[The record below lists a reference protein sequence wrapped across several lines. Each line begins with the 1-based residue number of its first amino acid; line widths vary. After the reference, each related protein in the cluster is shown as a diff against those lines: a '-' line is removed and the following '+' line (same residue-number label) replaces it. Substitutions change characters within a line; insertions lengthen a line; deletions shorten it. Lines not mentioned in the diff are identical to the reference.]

1 MPGKESRGKILIKA
15 CLNGPRTKQEHEA
28 VPILSAEIASDV
40 RNVVEA
46 GAGAVHF
53 HPRDA
58 NGRETLAPGPCGEA
72 VSAARKLCPGVPIGL
87 STAEWIEKNVDRK
100 LGMIRQWDVL
110 PDFASVN
117 FNEAGFDEVC
127 GLLFKR
133 GVGVEAGI
141 WSLADA
147 KRLADSGLGERCLR
161 VLVEIT
167 EKDPNKA
174 VVLANEIDPY
184 LARSRVKAPRL
195 HHGYGIATWAVLSNA
210 VSIGMD
216 IRTGMEDTIF
226 LADGSRAKNNRQ
238 LIEAAVQLAG
248 RFDREPSRPEG

>member
-1 MPGKESRGKILIKA
+1 MPRNESRGKILVKA
-15 CLNGPRTKQEHEA
+15 CLNGPRTKEEHEA
-28 VPILSAEIASDV
+28 IPILSAEIASDV

-58 NGRETLAPGPCGEA
+58 DGRETLAPGPCGEA
-72 VSAARKLCPGVPIGL
+72 ISEARKLCPDVPIGL
-87 STAEWIEKNVDRK
+87 STAEWIERSVDRK
-100 LGMIRQWDVL
+100 LRMIRQWDVL
-110 PDFASVN
+110 PNFASVN

-127 GLLFKR
+127 ELLFKR

-147 KRLADSGLGERCLR
+147 KRLADSGMGERCLR

-167 EKDPNKA
+167 EKDPTIA
-174 VVLANEIDPY
+174 VVLADEIDLY
-184 LARSRVKAPRL
+184 LERSGVKAPRL

-210 VSIGMD
+210 VSLGMD
-216 IRTGMEDTIF
+216 IRTGMEDTFF

-238 LIEAAVQLAG
+238 LIEAAVQLAR
-248 RFDREPSRPEG
+248 RFGREPSRPED